1 MRVGAGCYEMS
12 TSLWAAHPPNTKI
25 KPTMKFA
32 AYALITLTTLTSVS
46 CAGRPSVPSLT
57 QTYNGKPVLTRSSH
71 PAGGSMEKV
80 DGVYLGRRYFYPQGT
95 KSGIAWTDVYGQR

>member
-1 MRVGAGCYEMS
+1 
-12 TSLWAAHPPNTKI
+12 
-25 KPTMKFA
+25 MKLT
-32 AYALITLTTLTSVS
+32 AYAFVTLTALTSVS

-71 PAGGSMEKV
+71 PAGGSMAKV

-95 KSGIAWTDVYGQR
+95 KSGLAWTDVYGQR